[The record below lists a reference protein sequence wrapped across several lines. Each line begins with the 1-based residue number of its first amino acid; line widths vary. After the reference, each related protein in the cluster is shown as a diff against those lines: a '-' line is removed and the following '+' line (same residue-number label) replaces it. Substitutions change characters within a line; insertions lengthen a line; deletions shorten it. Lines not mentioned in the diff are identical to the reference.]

1 VEINEKGYSFFSK
14 KEKHSCD
21 KKEKSEFF
29 LILHLPGRILK
40 KPKQKCRLFICL
52 LIFIFSHQY
61 IRQWAYC

>member
-40 KPKQKCRLFICL
+40 KNKTGMPVIYLFTDFYIFTSVYSSMSL
-52 LIFIFSHQY
+52 L
-61 IRQWAYC
+61 